1 MKRILSATI
10 CLWMAFSVLQAVPA
24 KQLRINHVQKDGTV
38 LTVVKQGDEHCHY
51 YTTDDGI
58 ILTKGTDGHFYYS
71 VITGQGTLAAST
83 QLAHAVSNRTA
94 EEAEFV
100 ETNKPIIA
108 NYMPQIRRN
117 KQQAKAAPMKV
128 SQIRPQGNPRIPV
141 ILIQYQ
147 DVAFSEGE
155 LVHAGYTQRV
165 SQEGY
170 TGGRDYGSVRDYF
183 LAQSGGLFDPQF
195 DIIGPVT
202 LANNRAY
209 YGANTPSGD
218 DIRPG
223 EMVLEACTLAKTE
236 GLIPDFSVYD
246 NDGDGI
252 VDVLYTIYAGVGEAS
267 SEEENSIWPHQWDL
281 YSALREWPELD
292 GVLLYSYACNNE
304 LYGNE
309 IDGIGTFCHEFS
321 HCLGLPD
328 FYPTN
333 NRSYFGMDTWDVMDY
348 GSYNDN
354 SHTPCGYT
362 AYEKEFMGWKS
373 TETLTQ
379 PCTVRLAA
387 AHTPEGQAFKI
398 VNESNPDEYFLLE
411 NRQQES
417 WDSALLGHGM
427 LVIHV
432 NYDEQEWAYNTVN
445 NSSQQGMTIL
455 PADGELGNI
464 SLSSRQGD
472 PYPGIRNI
480 TEITSFEVYEG
491 DDIATP
497 VTNITESN
505 GIISFDFMG
514 GDPTSITSHEAISI
528 NALPQ
533 GIAIHAE
540 TGGQARIYA
549 ANGILCR
556 RASLTPGEQH
566 IIRLPKGLYIVQM
579 GDVSAKVVVR

>member
-1 MKRILSATI
+1 MKRILSIIA
-10 CLWMAFSVLQAVPA
+10 CAWMAFSALQAVPA
-24 KQLRINHVQKDGTV
+24 KRLRITHVQKDGTTLIV
-38 LTVVKQGDEHCHY
+38 TKQGDEHLHY

-58 ILTKGTDGHFYYS
+58 ILSKGTDGHFYYS
-71 VITGQGTLAAST
+71 VLSAQETLAASA
-83 QLAHAVSNRTA
+83 QLAHLSADRTA
-94 EEAEFV
+94 EEAEFARKNRQ
-100 ETNKPIIA
+100 TIA
-108 NYMPQIRRN
+108 NHIPQIRQN

-128 SQIRPQGNPRIPV
+128 SEVHPNGSPRIPV
-141 ILIQYQ
+141 ILIQYK

-155 LVHAGYTQRV
+155 RAHAGYQQRV
-165 SQEGY
+165 GQEGY
-170 TGGRDYGSVRDYF
+170 TEGRDYGSVRDYF
-183 LAQSGGLFDPQF
+183 IAQSGGLFNPQF

-202 LANNRAY
+202 LENNREY
-209 YGANTPSGD
+209 YGANDWKGD
-218 DIRPG
+218 DIRPA
-223 EMVLEACTLAKTE
+223 EMVLEACTLAKAE

-267 SEEENSIWPHQWDL
+267 SEEENSIWPHQWDFR
-281 YSALREWPELD
+281 SAMDELPELD

-373 TETLTQ
+373 TEALTQ
-379 PCTVRLAA
+379 PCAVRLAA

-398 VNESNPDEYFLLE
+398 INESNPDEYFLLE
-411 NRQQES
+411 NRQQEG

-427 LVIHV
+427 LVMHV
-432 NYDEQEWAYNTVN
+432 DYDEQKWFNNAVN

-472 PYPGIRNI
+472 PYPGIRNV
-480 TEITSFEVYEG
+480 TEIPSFEVYDGE
-491 DDIATP
+491 DIAMP
-497 VTNITESN
+497 VTNITESD
-505 GIISFDFMG
+505 GVVSFDFMG
-514 GDPTSITSHEAISI
+514 GDPTSVTTHEAVSVK
-528 NALPQ
+528 ALPQ
-533 GIAIHAE
+533 SIAIHAE
-540 TGGQARIYA
+540 TGGQARIYT
-549 ANGILCR
+549 ANGILYKTEN
-556 RASLTPGEQH
+556 LTQGEH
-566 IIRLPKGLYIVQM
+566 IIRLPQGLYIVQM
-579 GDVSAKVVVR
+579 GNASCKVVVR